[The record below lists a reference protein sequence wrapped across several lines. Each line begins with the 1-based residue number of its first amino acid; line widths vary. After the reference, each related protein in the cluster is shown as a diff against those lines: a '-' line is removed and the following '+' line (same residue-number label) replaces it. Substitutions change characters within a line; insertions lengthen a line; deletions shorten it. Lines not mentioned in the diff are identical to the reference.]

1 LILKALRFLS
11 EFPDRF
17 SLAALVEATCMP
29 LSHDRRQTR
38 RQTRHDTAWISLK
51 DDIRSFDCH
60 VLDINAPIGSTI
72 YLSTIPHALV
82 RKECEVVWQRKWTI
96 GVKFA

>member
-1 LILKALRFLS
+1 
-11 EFPDRF
+11 
-17 SLAALVEATCMP
+17 MP
-29 LSHDRRQTR
+29 LSHDRRQPR

-60 VLDINAPIGSTI
+60 VLDISEDGAKLATDINAPIGSTI